1 MSGARKHLTL
11 AQKGLILVAVPLAFE
26 LVLLGFLCWLL
37 HLTEVETRQADLS
50 KSVISKTNEVMEACH
65 DVGIAFIVYDAATKP
80 YFHDIYVG
88 KVEELHQSL
97 ADLAIAVQDNQEHL
111 TIVDNCATEA
121 EESLK
126 VLEKRKHEIES
137 GGRLDLVEALDL
149 ENELKT
155 IVKKLEVIITDE
167 RAAQEARAIQRSDV
181 LLKVILGVIILSVI
195 VAFLAVVI
203 FQRGTDKR
211 LKVLIDNSHRLGA
224 GQPLA
229 PVLEGADEIAQ
240 IDKVFHEAA
249 NRLNEAAQLK
259 QQFVAMISH
268 DLRTP
273 LSAVKS
279 TLELLGDETWGALS
293 EKAKNKIDRAEG
305 NLKHA
310 IDLINNLLDLEKM
323 QSGSI
328 ELKVE
333 PIALGTLL
341 ENCGNVVAPLAER
354 SSMVLSLPKSCEI
367 QLLADEQ
374 KLTQVVIN
382 LLGNA
387 IKFSPAGSIIKVAA
401 TQEQNNITVTIQD
414 QGPGIPDDVSEKIF
428 DRYHQLATT
437 DGVKH
442 EGSGLGLAIC
452 KAIVEA
458 HGGSIGVKK
467 APERGSI
474 FWFQIP
480 EGGSL

>member
-1 MSGARKHLTL
+1 MTGQRTHLTL
-11 AQKGLILVAVPLAFE
+11 SQKGLILVAVPLAFE
-26 LVLLGFLCWLL
+26 LVLLGFLSWLL
-37 HLTEVETRQADLS
+37 HQTEVEARQADFS
-50 KSVISKTNEVMEACH
+50 KSVISKTNEVMEALH
-65 DVGIAFIVYDAATKP
+65 DVGIAFVVYDAATKP
-80 YFHDIYVG
+80 YFNDIYVD
-88 KVEELHQSL
+88 KVAAMRQSL
-97 ADLAIAVQDNQEHL
+97 SDLTIAVQANPEHL
-111 TIVDNCATEA
+111 AIVNSCAGEFEEA
-121 EESLK
+121 LK
-126 VLEKRKHEIES
+126 VLEKRKTAIEA

-167 RAAQEARAIQRSDV
+167 RAAQESRAVQRSDV
-181 LLKVILGVIILSVI
+181 LLKAVLGVIILSV
-195 VAFLAVVI
+195 ALALLAVVI

-240 IDKVFHEAA
+240 IDRVFHDAADRLHEAA
-249 NRLNEAAQLK
+249 QQK

-279 TLELLGDETWGALS
+279 TLELLADGTWGTLS
-293 EKAKNKIDRAEG
+293 DKAQTKIERAED

-323 QSGSI
+323 QSGTI

-333 PIALGTLL
+333 PVALGALL
-341 ENCGNVVAPLAER
+341 SNCANVVAPLAER
-354 SSMVLSLPKSCEI
+354 SSMVLSLPDACDI
-367 QLLADEQ
+367 QVIADEQ

-387 IKFSPAGSIIKVAA
+387 VKFSPASSTITVAA
-401 TQEQNNITVTIQD
+401 TKEQNKITVSIQD
-414 QGPGIPDDVSEKIF
+414 QGPGIPDEVREKIF
-428 DRYHQLATT
+428 DRYHQLATA
-437 DGVKH
+437 DGAKH

-467 APERGSI
+467 APVKGSE

>member
-1 MSGARKHLTL
+1 MSGPRTHLTL

-37 HLTEVETRQADLS
+37 HQTEVETRQADLS

-80 YFHDIYVG
+80 YFHDIYVE
-88 KVEELHQSL
+88 KVAEMHQSL

-126 VLEKRKHEIES
+126 VLEKQKQDIES

-181 LLKVILGVIILSVI
+181 LLKTVLGVIILSVI
-195 VAFLAVVI
+195 LAFLAVII

-240 IDKVFHEAA
+240 IDRVFHDAA

-293 EKAKNKIDRAEG
+293 EKAKNKIDRAED

-328 ELKVE
+328 ELTVE

-341 ENCGNVVAPLAER
+341 ENCGNVVLPLAER

-387 IKFSPAGSIIKVAA
+387 IKFSPAGSIITVGA

-474 FWFQIP
+474 FWFQVP